1 MSKDEKTIMI
11 AEDDPYIMDIY
22 KTKLLKEGFKII
34 TANDGV
40 QALKKLEEE
49 KTQPDLILL
58 DIMMPHLDGLSV
70 LKKLQADERW
80 KFIPVILLTNLGQ
93 KEKVQ
98 KGFKLGAKDYL
109 IKAYFTPAE
118 VVEKINQYL

>member
-1 MSKDEKTIMI
+1 MLKDEKTIMI
-11 AEDDPYIMDIY
+11 VEDDSYIMDIY

-49 KTQPDLILL
+49 KAQPDLILL

-70 LKKLQADERW
+70 LKKLQVNERW

-93 KEKVQ
+93 KEKIQ